1 MHNSD
6 RLGIAMFF
14 LAIALLAF
22 IGGAYVSLAKVF
34 PYQYLSDAYKAAQAL
49 MIQRSID
56 DPYTETD
63 LWRRARTDERGVT
76 IHDPEQAYPGY
87 TLYTSGDGTY
97 AQLIDM
103 EGEVAHRWE
112 LPFSEVWQ
120 ETPSGRTPRPDDLMY
135 WRKAR
140 MLPNGDLIAIYIAAN
155 DSPWGYGM
163 VKVDRDS
170 RLIWSYKAHVHHDLD
185 IAEDG
190 RVFTLTHAF
199 TDERIDKF
207 SQLPSP
213 WLDDYLVELDG
224 ETGNELNKVS
234 LLHAFFDSPY
244 AGILY
249 ATPHYG
255 IADPMHTNSVEY
267 LEQSQTDAF
276 APARGKP
283 GQVIL
288 SFRHPGAIGLVD
300 PESGEMSWAM
310 RGSWLGQHY
319 ARVLENG
326 NVTLFDNLANY
337 EKDNRSRMLEVNPQ
351 NDAIVWYYTGNDE
364 HPFDSGLRGAAE
376 TLANGNRLITESD
389 GGRLFE
395 VTREGEIVWEF
406 INPVRGGDKDEFIPV
421 VSSAQRIAPEQLDA
435 EFRAVIDTTRRASS

>member
-6 RLGIAMFF
+6 RLGFAMFF
-14 LAIALLAF
+14 MAIVLLAF
-22 IGGAYVSLAKVF
+22 IGGAYIVLAKVF
-34 PYQYLSDAYKAAQAL
+34 PYDYLNNAYQAGKAL
-49 MIQRSID
+49 LVQRSID

-76 IHDPEQAYPGY
+76 INDSEQAYQGY

-97 AQLIDM
+97 AQLVDM
-103 EGEVAHRWE
+103 KGDVAHRWE

-120 ETPSGRTPRPDDLMY
+120 ETPSGKTPRPDDLMY

-140 MLPNGDLIAIYIAAN
+140 MLPNGDLVAIYIAAN

-170 RLIWSYKAHVHHDLD
+170 KLLWSYKAHVHHDLD

-190 RVFTLTHAF
+190 RIATLTHDF
-199 TDERIDKF
+199 TDEKIEKF
-207 SQLPSP
+207 PQLPSP
-213 WLDDYLVELDG
+213 WLNDYLVELDG
-224 ETGNELNKVS
+224 ESGDELSKTS
-234 LLHAFFDSPY
+234 LLHAFFDSSY

-249 ATPHYG
+249 ATPHFG
-255 IADPMHTNSVEY
+255 VADPMHTNSVEY
-267 LEQSQTDAF
+267 LEQAQADAF
-276 APARGKP
+276 APAEGKA

-288 SFRHPGAIGLVD
+288 SFRHPGAIALVD
-300 PESGEMSWAM
+300 PESSRMNWAI
-310 RGSWLGQHY
+310 RGPWMGQHY

-326 NVTLFDNLANY
+326 NFTLFDNLANY
-337 EKDNRSRMLEVNPQ
+337 EKGNRSRVLEVNPQ
-351 NDAIVWYYTGNDE
+351 SNAIVRYYIGDDE

-376 TLANGNRLITESD
+376 TLPNGNRLITESD

-395 VTREGEIVWEF
+395 VTPAGDIVWEF
-406 INPVRGGDKDEFIPV
+406 INPVRGGDKDQFIPV
-421 VSSAQRIAPEQLDA
+421 VSSAQRIAPEQLGAD
-435 EFRAVIDTTRRASS
+435 FRAVIDTTRRTSS